1 MYLRRNTVF
10 RLLSAVLMI
19 LFSNLKSFDIS
30 YLMDLECLLPVAI
43 ITPVSQSLL
52 SEETYE
58 ETP

>member
-1 MYLRRNTVF
+1 
-10 RLLSAVLMI
+10 MI
-19 LFSNLKSFDIS
+19 LFSNLKSFDICF
-30 YLMDLECLLPVAI
+30 LMGLECLLPVAI